1 MDLTIAE
8 LMQAASRDEN
18 RALNSKTLWVAESL
32 LDHALRCQSGL
43 ELTSIL
49 MVMQREAIERGINP
63 PQV

>member
-18 RALNSKTLWVAESL
+18 RALNSKTLWISEKL
-32 LDHALRCQSGL
+32 LNHALRCQSGL

-49 MVMQREAIERGINP
+49 MVMQREAIERGIQP
-63 PQV
+63 ILS